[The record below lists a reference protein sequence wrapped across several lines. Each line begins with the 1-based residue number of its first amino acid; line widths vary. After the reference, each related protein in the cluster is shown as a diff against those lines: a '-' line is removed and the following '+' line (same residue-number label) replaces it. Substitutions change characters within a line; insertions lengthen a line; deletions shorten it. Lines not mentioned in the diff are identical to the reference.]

1 MNDALTN
8 YRLSKLREGF
18 VDRALTAAVSG
29 AVRLPVASRD
39 RDWDGDAARR
49 RVLDTYDSATDRR
62 RAFLWVDGDPELAG
76 SYHLGYADV
85 VDGELT
91 IIPRGVSA
99 ARGAL
104 SGARGA
110 DLNLPAAVS
119 ARLDEI
125 EAHVRAELD
134 GDDPNDTPNNDGMGD
149 A

>member
-18 VDRALTAAVSG
+18 ADQAVAAAVSG
-29 AVRLPVASRD
+29 AVRLPVAPRSRE
-39 RDWDGDAARR
+39 WDGDAARR
-49 RVLDTYDSATDRR
+49 RVFDTFDTAEERR
-62 RAFLWVDGDPELAG
+62 RAFLWVDGDPSLMG

-85 VDGELT
+85 IDGELT

-110 DLNLPAAVS
+110 DIS
-119 ARLDEI
+119 APGASERLEQI
-125 EAHVRAELD
+125 EAHVRNELGEESMD
-134 GDDPNDTPNNDGMGD
+134 
-149 A
+149 

>member
-18 VDRALTAAVSG
+18 ADQAIAAAVSG
-29 AVRLPVASRD
+29 AVRLPVAPRSRE
-39 RDWDGDAARR
+39 WDGDAARR
-49 RVLDTYDSATDRR
+49 RVFDTFDTAEERR
-62 RAFLWVDGDPELAG
+62 RAFLWVDGDPSLMG

-85 VDGELT
+85 IDGELT

-110 DLNLPAAVS
+110 DINAPGAS
-119 ARLDEI
+119 ERLEQI
-125 EAHVRAELD
+125 EAHVRNELGEESMD
-134 GDDPNDTPNNDGMGD
+134 
-149 A
+149 

>member
-8 YRLSKLREGF
+8 YKLSQLRQGF
-18 VDRALTAAVSG
+18 VDKALAAAVSG
-29 AVRLPVASRD
+29 AVRLPVATRAHE
-39 RDWDGDAARR
+39 WDGDAARR
-49 RVLDTYDSATDRR
+49 RVFDAFDTAAERG
-62 RAFLWVDGDPELAG
+62 RAFLWVDGDTDTLAA
-76 SYHLGYADV
+76 YQLGYADL

-110 DLNLPAAVS
+110 DLSVPAEVMT
-119 ARLDEI
+119 RLEEI

-134 GDDPNDTPNNDGMGD
+134 EDDPNGTPNNDGMGD

>member
-8 YRLSKLREGF
+8 YHLSKLRQGF
-18 VDRALTAAVSG
+18 ADQALAAAVSG
-29 AVRLPVASRD
+29 AVRLPVAPRSHE
-39 RDWDGDAARR
+39 WDGDAARR
-49 RVLDTYDSATDRR
+49 RVFDAFDTGEERG
-62 RAFLWVDGDPELAG
+62 RAFLWVDGPTDQIG

-110 DLNLPAAVS
+110 NINAPGAS
-119 ARLDEI
+119 ERLAEV
-125 EAHVRAELD
+125 EAHLRAEL
-134 GDDPNDTPNNDGMGD
+134 GDDDGMMED
-149 A
+149 

>member
-18 VDRALTAAVSG
+18 AGQALAAAVSG
-29 AVRLPVASRD
+29 AVRLPVAPRSHE
-39 RDWDGDAARR
+39 WDGDAARR
-49 RVLDTYDSATDRR
+49 RVFDTFDTAEERR
-62 RAFLWVDGDPELAG
+62 RAFLWVDGDPALMG

-85 VDGELT
+85 IDGELT

-110 DLNLPAAVS
+110 DINAPGAS
-119 ARLDEI
+119 ERLAEI
-125 EAHVRAELD
+125 EAHVRAELGEEID
-134 GDDPNDTPNNDGMGD
+134 
-149 A
+149 

>member
-8 YRLSKLREGF
+8 YNLSKLRQGF
-18 VDRALTAAVSG
+18 VDQALAAAVAG
-29 AVRLPVASRD
+29 AVQLPVAPRSH
-39 RDWDGDAARR
+39 DWDGDAARR
-49 RVLDTYDSATDRR
+49 RVFDTYDTAAERR
-62 RAFLWVDGDPELAG
+62 RAFLWVDGPPDNMG
-76 SYHLGYADV
+76 SYHLGFADV

-110 DLNLPAAVS
+110 TINAPGAA

-125 EAHVRAELD
+125 EAHVRAEL
-134 GDDPNDTPNNDGMGD
+134 GDDEED
-149 A
+149 

>member
-18 VDRALTAAVSG
+18 ADQAVAAAVSG
-29 AVRLPVASRD
+29 AVRLPVAPRSRE
-39 RDWDGDAARR
+39 WDGDAARR
-49 RVLDTYDSATDRR
+49 RVFDTFDTAEERR
-62 RAFLWVDGDPELAG
+62 RAFLWVDGDPSLMG

-85 VDGELT
+85 IDGELT

-110 DLNLPAAVS
+110 DINAPGAS
-119 ARLDEI
+119 ERLEQI
-125 EAHVRAELD
+125 EAHVRNELGEESMD
-134 GDDPNDTPNNDGMGD
+134 
-149 A
+149 

>member
-8 YRLSKLREGF
+8 YKLSRLREGF
-18 VDRALTAAVSG
+18 ADQALAAAVSG
-29 AVRLPVASRD
+29 AVRLPVAPRSHE
-39 RDWDGDAARR
+39 WDGDAARR
-49 RVLDTYDSATDRR
+49 RVFDTFDTAERRR
-62 RAFLWVDGDPELAG
+62 RAFLWVDGPPENMG

-110 DLNLPAAVS
+110 DMNVPPEVS
-119 ARLDEI
+119 ARLDEV
-125 EAHVRAELD
+125 EAHVRDEL
-134 GDDPNDTPNNDGMGD
+134 GDEED
-149 A
+149 

>member
-18 VDRALTAAVSG
+18 AEQALAAAVSG
-29 AVRLPVASRD
+29 AVRLPVAPRSRE
-39 RDWDGDAARR
+39 WDGDAARR
-49 RVLDTYDSATDRR
+49 RVFDTFDSARER
-62 RAFLWVDGDPELAG
+62 ARAFLWVDGDPDLMG

-85 VDGELT
+85 IDGELT

-110 DLNLPAAVS
+110 DINAPGAS
-119 ARLDEI
+119 ERLAEI
-125 EAHVRAELD
+125 EAHVRAEL
-134 GDDPNDTPNNDGMGD
+134 GDEEN
-149 A
+149 

>member
-18 VDRALTAAVSG
+18 ADQALAAAVSG
-29 AVRLPVASRD
+29 AVRLPVAPRSRE
-39 RDWDGDAARR
+39 WDGDAARR
-49 RVLDTYDSATDRR
+49 RVFDTFDTTEERR
-62 RAFLWVDGDPELAG
+62 RAFLWVDGDPALMG
-76 SYHLGYADV
+76 SYHLGFADV

-110 DLNLPAAVS
+110 DLNVPPEVS
-119 ARLDEI
+119 ARLAEI
-125 EAHVRAELD
+125 EAHVRAELGEEED
-134 GDDPNDTPNNDGMGD
+134 
-149 A
+149 

>member
-8 YRLSKLREGF
+8 YKLSQLRQGF
-18 VDRALTAAVSG
+18 VDRALAAAVSG
-29 AVRLPVASRD
+29 AVQLPVATRAHA
-39 RDWDGDAARR
+39 WDGDAARR
-49 RVLDTYDSATDRR
+49 RVFDAFDTAAERG
-62 RAFLWVDGDPELAG
+62 RAFLWVDGDTDTMGA
-76 SYHLGYADV
+76 YQLGYADL

-110 DLNLPAAVS
+110 DLNVPASVG
-119 ARLDEI
+119 ARLEQI

-134 GDDPNDTPNNDGMGD
+134 EDDPNDTPNNDGMGD

>member
-8 YRLSKLREGF
+8 YNLSRLRQGF
-18 VDRALTAAVSG
+18 VDHALAAAVSG
-29 AVRLPVASRD
+29 AVQLPVASREHE
-39 RDWDGDAARR
+39 WDGDAARR
-49 RVLDTYDSATDRR
+49 RVFDTYDTAEERG
-62 RAFLWVDGDPELAG
+62 RAFLWVDGPPDQVG
-76 SYHLGYADV
+76 SYGLGFADV

-110 DLNLPAAVS
+110 DVDAPGAS
-119 ARLDEI
+119 DRLEQI

-134 GDDPNDTPNNDGMGD
+134 DENGDD
-149 A
+149 

>member
-8 YRLSKLREGF
+8 YKLSQLRQGF
-18 VDRALTAAVSG
+18 VDKALAAAVSG
-29 AVRLPVASRD
+29 AVRLPVATRAHE
-39 RDWDGDAARR
+39 WDGDAARR
-49 RVLDTYDSATDRR
+49 RVFDAFDTAAERG
-62 RAFLWVDGDPELAG
+62 RAFLWVDGDTDTLAA
-76 SYHLGYADV
+76 YQLGYADL

-110 DLNLPAAVS
+110 DLSVPPAVMT
-119 ARLDEI
+119 RLEEI

-134 GDDPNDTPNNDGMGD
+134 EDDPNGTPNNDGMGD

>member
-8 YRLSKLREGF
+8 YKLSRLREGF
-18 VDRALTAAVSG
+18 VDHALAAAVSG

-39 RDWDGDAARR
+39 REWDGDAARR
-49 RVLDTYDSATDRR
+49 RVFDAFDTAAERA
-62 RAFLWVDGDPELAG
+62 RAFLWVDGPPENMG
-76 SYHLGYADV
+76 SYHLGFADV
-85 VDGELT
+85 VDGVLT

-110 DLNLPAAVS
+110 TINAPGASD
-119 ARLDEI
+119 RLDAI

-134 GDDPNDTPNNDGMGD
+134 DDEED
-149 A
+149 